1 MKYDLDPGKERRSIN
16 FLDNICYSHV
26 TDLNGNP
33 MDLLL
38 SIMVQ
43 NGNSEMRLAAGLDD
57 EAESARKPLIVWVPG
72 GGFRGCD
79 KNLMVSEM
87 QFLAE
92 AGYVVASIYYRSSA
106 QGHYPDQII
115 DVKTAVRFLRAHA
128 DEYLIDP
135 ENIGIIG
142 RSAGGYLSTMAS
154 MNLEDNISDEWNG
167 FSSKVQA
174 CCNLFGP
181 ANLVKLLEMDLEE
194 IKNNPDY
201 RWKSIGETHG
211 GALVG
216 EDGPEAW
223 PKLHDASPVNYIT
236 DSMCPMIILHGDQDP
251 LVPFEQS
258 EELYEKIAEKGLE
271 DRVDLIRIINGGHG
285 TREFFQEQTKEK
297 ILAFFDKVLK
307 NNQTPIQN

>member
-1 MKYDLDPGKERRSIN
+1 MKYDLNPGKNRRSIN
-16 FLDNICYSHV
+16 FLDNICYSRV
-26 TDLNGNP
+26 RDLDGNAL
-33 MDLLL
+33 DLHL
-38 SIMVQ
+38 SVMVQ

-57 EAESARKPLIVWVPG
+57 EADRTFKPLIIWIPG

-115 DVKTAVRFLRAHA
+115 DVKTAIRFLRTHA
-128 DEYLIDP
+128 GDYQIDP
-135 ENIGIIG
+135 ERVAVIG
-142 RSAGGYLSTMAS
+142 RSAGGHLSAMAA
-154 MNLEDNISDEWNG
+154 MNLEDNISEEWKG
-167 FSSKVQA
+167 VSSKVQA

-181 ANLVKLLEMDLEE
+181 VNLVKLLDSDVEEM
-194 IKNNPDY
+194 KNNPDY

-216 EDGPEAW
+216 ENGPEAW
-223 PKLHDASPVNYIT
+223 PKLRDASPIHYVN
-236 DSMCPMIILHGDQDP
+236 DAMCPMLILHGDQDP
-251 LVPFEQS
+251 LVPYEQS
-258 EELYEKIAEKGLE
+258 EELYELIAQKGME

-285 TREFFQEQTKEK
+285 TREFFQNQTKER
-297 ILAFFDKVLK
+297 ILDFFDKILK
-307 NNQTPIQN
+307 S